1 MGAIK
6 TNTPQ
11 ASTAQSTDPI
21 IGTWETMGPVW
32 DSGSNHWES
41 SGTFST
47 LKVTQGKTPY
57 KTYFTL
63 VKDIVDS
70 KSNTSFVT
78 YYADS
83 NNNGIFDPDDGVT
96 AEATVKTT
104 DSTLAQE
111 FSKMPPKGARLSGT
125 FQSAANSKTANYLL
139 GGQSAAV
146 APFPN
151 SPWGAVLPISG
162 APQQVIGQPEKN
174 TPVTTQSKNVTGIPS
189 NKAPTL
195 NTPVVSATKPLP
207 SSPPPSGIIPA
218 SPSNRPQ
225 QSPAKPISSG
235 ASSTRTQPITT
246 APSGGIPN
254 STSNRPQPTPAP
266 AIAPSNNAPKTAISP
281 VKPPGS
287 NATLPNST
295 QRIGNTASV
304 TVVDSSRT
312 PTPAP
317 TTDPITGQI
326 TFSDLGTVVSD
337 RVYGKDSRWLQ
348 PIVNN
353 TPFTQQDMDR
363 LTNFNIEFE
372 FNNQYIVATAVVRG
386 DTRQPISQ
394 YMGSDWTARMVL
406 RGNFSYSGGRLTS
419 ASIDSG
425 AVQLISQSTPN
436 SIGSGQL
443 ISITPNIGISSAP
456 VSDPTSWSSFR
467 RVTSFGDSPL
477 ANIRG
482 LGYSPLSPEN
492 TTATIN
498 ALQGF
503 GGGRFF
509 YSGWETN
516 PFNSNLI

>member
-1 MGAIK
+1 MPITTSGTFT
-6 TNTPQ
+6 TNGDGT
-11 ASTAQSTDPI
+11 
-21 IGTWETMGPVW
+21 GTWSLANGE
-32 DSGSNHWES
+32 
-41 SGTFST
+41 SGTFSLLDYKVNSDGSVSYRQRFKRSNGSIYGEVQGILRGDPANNSGRYSGTWT
-47 LKVTQGKTPY
+47 LTEKNGSYTYSNFRNGVLISTGSFQPTTTP
-57 KTYFTL
+57 TYTITPSATSINEGQILTTNIATTGVAAGTTL
-63 VKDIVDS
+63 YWS
-70 KSNTSFVT
+70 
-78 YYADS
+78 
-83 NNNGIFDPDDGVT
+83 
-96 AEATVKTT
+96 
-104 DSTLAQE
+104 
-111 FSKMPPKGARLSGT
+111 LSGT
-125 FQSAANSKTANYLL
+125 SINAND
-139 GGQSAAV
+139 
-146 APFPN
+146 F
-151 SPWGAVLPISG
+151 
-162 APQQVIGQPEKN
+162 
-174 TPVTTQSKNVTGIPS
+174 
-189 NKAPTL
+189 
-195 NTPVVSATKPLP
+195 
-207 SSPPPSGIIPA
+207 
-218 SPSNRPQ
+218 
-225 QSPAKPISSG
+225 SSG
-235 ASSTRTQPITT
+235 ALTGSGSVAANGSLSFSHTLANDLTTEGNETLNINLFTDAKRTQ
-246 APSGGIPN
+246 
-254 STSNRPQPTPAP
+254 R
-266 AIAPSNNAPKTAISP
+266 
-281 VKPPGS
+281 V
-287 NATLPNST
+287 
-295 QRIGNTASV
+295 GNTASV
-304 TVVDSSRT
+304 TVVDTSRNPTST
-312 PTPAP
+312 PTP
-317 TTDPITGQI
+317 DPITGQI

-337 RVYGKDSRWLQ
+337 RVYSKDSRWLQ

-394 YMGSDWTARMVL
+394 YMGRDWTARMVL

-503 GGGRFF
+503 GGGRRFF